1 MKKLFIAAMAL
12 ATIVS
17 CSKDDADT
25 VLTSSKKAVSI
36 TIANGVSGT
45 RALVEETETVAG
57 GGAGKILAQEN
68 NQVAANIDELVV
80 LFANRNGDVVHAY
93 EFKDAA
99 IKEDVDTAPDVTADS
114 PVNGVYSYTFHN
126 IHESVEQVAVV
137 RYAAITNVDDYK
149 NTNLKTYADAAAVE
163 DLNADLSEL
172 ELYGSSALTDSGTC
186 KTINVV
192 VDGHETAY
200 EYKLYTAKVDV
211 VPALARVEIT
221 GISCTNLGTQTL
233 ANVTDATKTG
243 GYDEL
248 ALTRIY
254 FGDEDKEGSK
264 PYFYNFTSSDVLKG
278 VYAGER
284 NKTPRTLVPY
294 TPAKVND
301 SDSAI
306 AWNISPNANFPST
319 DHPMVLSM
327 EAKAY
332 DYTVT
337 NKTKTLTIVGVKE
350 TSVNAFERGKIYRM
364 NIPFTENNL
373 DKTNEAICVD
383 VTVEIANWVVI
394 NVTPNFAN

>member
-1 MKKLFIAAMAL
+1 
-12 ATIVS
+12 
-17 CSKDDADT
+17 
-25 VLTSSKKAVSI
+25 
-36 TIANGVSGT
+36 
-45 RALVEETETVAG
+45 
-57 GGAGKILAQEN
+57 
-68 NQVAANIDELVV
+68 
-80 LFANRNGDVVHAY
+80 
-93 EFKDAA
+93 
-99 IKEDVDTAPDVTADS
+99 
-114 PVNGVYSYTFHN
+114 
-126 IHESVEQVAVV
+126 
-137 RYAAITNVDDYK
+137 
-149 NTNLKTYADAAAVE
+149 
-163 DLNADLSEL
+163 
-172 ELYGSSALTDSGTC
+172 
-186 KTINVV
+186 
-192 VDGHETAY
+192 
-200 EYKLYTAKVDV
+200 
-211 VPALARVEIT
+211 RVEIT
-221 GISCTNLGTQTL
+221 GITCTDLGKQTL

-319 DHPMVLSM
+319 DYPMVLSM

-350 TSVNAFERGKIYRM
+350 TSVDAFERGKIYRM